1 MKRTLRFAIYG
12 FCIFSSQLLLFPG
25 KICAKAPEPV
35 NSLPTGTIQSQQI
48 VVPTLGDLA
57 VWGLLLVLI
66 VLAIVATISKKKA
79 KKLSV
84 QNLELNRAMLKIS
97 LNGIYTTD
105 DQNNLI
111 EVNETYCRMS
121 GYSRQELLQMN
132 VADLEAV
139 ESVEQIKIHM
149 DRLRHLAIETFQSKH
164 RRKDGGLFDVQ
175 VSLKYFPEG
184 GIGRTIV
191 FIEDISQRKKAE
203 EQLLNKQQ
211 LLEKAQELAIL
222 GSWETDINTRETI
235 WSEQAFKI
243 YELPAQNPVAYEN
256 FLNRVHPDDREYISS
271 LPIFE
276 QPLELEHRL
285 LIDNRVKWLRIKTDL
300 SYDRDMVPQKIIG
313 VAQDITYQKKLL
325 DDYRRSAQLAALGT
339 VAAGVAHEI
348 NNPIQGILNYASLIQ
363 EKPENIK
370 RTTLLAERIANESI
384 RIGQITNELLHYSR
398 DNRIDFKRCDLGETI
413 EGALVLMRRKI
424 HQRGIKLSFER
435 QEDLPELEL
444 QPQSIQQVVINLLDN
459 AADALLEK
467 EHKEEEKQI
476 RIAIMKAVRSGES
489 CVCLQVYDNGS
500 GMSDEVLDKAQE
512 AFFTTKGM
520 GKGTGLGLSIVN
532 DIVRK
537 HKGTL
542 EIDSV
547 KNQYTAINILLPIN
561 SRREAT

>member
-1 MKRTLRFAIYG
+1 MKGTLRFVIYG
-12 FCIFSSQLLLFPG
+12 LCIFSSQLLLLPG
-25 KICAKAPEPV
+25 KICAKGPEPV
-35 NSLPTGTIQSQQI
+35 NSLPTGAIQSQQI
-48 VVPTLGDLA
+48 VAPTLGDLA
-57 VWGLLLVLI
+57 LWGLLLVLI
-66 VLAIVATISKKKA
+66 ILAIVTTISKKKA
-79 KKLSV
+79 KKLSI

-105 DQNNLI
+105 DQSNLI

-139 ESVEQIKIHM
+139 ESVEQIKIHL

-164 RRKDGGLFDVQ
+164 RRKDGSLFDVQ

-184 GIGRTIV
+184 GLGRTIV

-222 GSWETDINTRETI
+222 GSWETDIKTKEAI

-243 YELPAQNPVAYEN
+243 YELPVSNPVS
-256 FLNRVHPDDREYISS
+256 FDQFISRVHPDDKEYVKS

-285 LIDNRVKWLRIKTDL
+285 LIDNRVKWLRVKTDL
-300 SYDRDMVPQKIIG
+300 SYDGDMVPQKLIG

-370 RTTLLAERIANESI
+370 RTALLAERIANESI

-398 DNRIDFKRCDLGETI
+398 DNLIDFKRCDLGETI

-424 HQRGIKLSFER
+424 RQRGIKLSFER
-435 QEDLPELEL
+435 QDNLPELEL

-467 EHKEEEKQI
+467 EQTEEEKQI
-476 RIAIMKAVRSGES
+476 RITIMKAVRSGKN

-500 GMSDEVLDKAQE
+500 GMNDEVLGKAQE

-547 KNQYTAINILLPIN
+547 KNQYTAINVLLPVN
-561 SRREAT
+561 SRGETT